1 MTPADRPGRVRA
13 KRSLSQNFLVD
24 RNLRRRIVE
33 RLEAGSG
40 DRVLE
45 IGPGHGEL
53 SELLVGEVR
62 ELVLVEKDDRLAPLL
77 AERWGARTDVR
88 VVHADALEA
97 DLSSLVA
104 GDAPVRVI
112 SNLPYA
118 ITTPLL
124 FRFLE
129 IRPLAERI
137 VVLVQLEVARRI
149 AAEPGSK
156 AYGALTVGVRA
167 VADARFAFPVGRR
180 AFRPVPDVDS
190 AVVVIDPRPRP
201 PPDRDLEALR
211 TLTRAAFGRR
221 RKQIRRILRDAPE
234 FSLAPEA
241 AEEVLAAVGVAPGA
255 RPETIPVET
264 LLALARRLRSRADDA
279 GRGGGPDAS

>member
-1 MTPADRPGRVRA
+1 VTRDDRPDRVRA

-24 RNLRRRIVE
+24 RNLRGRIVA
-33 RLEAGSG
+33 RLEAEPG

-53 SELLVGEVR
+53 SELLLGEVG

-77 AERWGARTDVR
+77 VERWGARPDVR
-88 VVHADALEA
+88 VVHADALEL
-97 DLSSLVA
+97 DLSELVA
-104 GDAPVRVI
+104 GEAPVRVI
-112 SNLPYA
+112 SNLPYS

-124 FRFLE
+124 FRFLAM
-129 IRPLAERI
+129 RPLPARI

-149 AAEPGSK
+149 TAEPGTK

-167 VADARFAFPVGRR
+167 VAEARFAFPVGRR

-190 AVVVIDPRPRP
+190 GVVVIDPVPGP
-201 PPDRDLEALR
+201 PPERDLEALR
-211 TLTRAAFGRR
+211 VLTRAAFGRR

-241 AEEVLAAVGVAPGA
+241 AEEVLAAVGVDPGA
-255 RPETIPVET
+255 RPETIPTET
-264 LLALARRLRSRADDA
+264 LLDLARRLRPRADDEGPG
-279 GRGGGPDAS
+279 GRPGPS